1 MQIKEALKKTF
12 TIINFSSKKTF
23 IIILFLSF
31 LNAVTELL
39 GIGLIYPILTNISGN
54 EFSLLDY
61 NFQFLKFLNQDNY
74 ITYLFIFFLI
84 VYFLK
89 FVIYTLLV
97 YLKSRYGYN
106 LAAEISYKNLDYFI
120 SQDFLSS
127 KKSNSS
133 KVIQTLR
140 TEANLF
146 SFGVIWPIIELIINL
161 IIMFSISLFLLIYNF
176 YISLSVILLFIAF
189 FGIWNL
195 LSSKYLVEVGK
206 KRQMFQ
212 TDAVNE
218 IQKTFWN
225 FKEIRIFNLKKI
237 FLDKYQ
243 IPNQS
248 FAKIGAIKDTVIQM
262 PRLLLELTIVI
273 GIVLIFIILK
283 NYNFSNNEILI
294 TLGIFG
300 FASIRLI
307 APLTKTIKSI
317 QDIKF
322 NSVAIDTI
330 YGELQKYH
338 KLKNLNN
345 FSLSRDVFNKIKF
358 DNLSLSYDIGQK
370 NILNNI
376 NFEIQKG
383 DKIGILGKTGSG
395 KTTFINLL
403 LGLLR
408 PSSGKI
414 LLNKSNNEI
423 STIYDKIGFVS
434 QNIFLL
440 NESVYYN
447 VTFKK
452 GVPEEDKK
460 FIELIKSFE
469 LYEHFANS
477 KLKFDTI
484 LSEKGT
490 NLSGGQ
496 IQRLGIAR
504 ALYRNPKFL
513 LLDEATSALDLE
525 TENKVI
531 EYIFNQKNIETIVL
545 ISHRNSVFKYC
556 SKVYEIKNGN
566 IINTRI

>member
-61 NFQFLKFLNQDNY
+61 NLQFLKFLNPDNY

-89 FVIYTLLV
+89 FVIYTLLL
-97 YLKSRYGYN
+97 YLKNRYGYN

-127 KKSNSS
+127 KKSKRS

-161 IIMFSISLFLLIYNF
+161 IIMFSISFFLLIYNF

-262 PRLLLELTIVI
+262 PRLLLELTIVS
-273 GIVLIFIILK
+273 GVVVIFIILK

>member
-61 NFQFLKFLNQDNY
+61 NFQFLKFLNPDNY

>member
-61 NFQFLKFLNQDNY
+61 NFQFLKFLNPDNY

-300 FASIRLI
+300 FASLRLI

-338 KLKNLNN
+338 KLKNLNS